1 MKTELVVDDDNIS
14 TMASVKSS
22 EESSENQEE
31 VLFLEHS
38 VRPPITTRIKGMSLI
53 ILTSIAAT
61 TQGACVKYVKD
72 LPTGMIIIFIAANS
86 LCLFSVWVMY
96 RAVSLTNFPIK
107 K

>member
-14 TMASVKSS
+14 TMASAKSS

-31 VLFLEHS
+31 VLFVEHS

-53 ILTSIAAT
+53 ILTSIAVT

-72 LPTGMIIIFIAANS
+72 LPTGI
-86 LCLFSVWVMY
+86 
-96 RAVSLTNFPIK
+96 
-107 K
+107 